1 VAKIQNSFFEV
12 MKGVLSYRVW
22 ADIAPLALGALAS
35 APHLVKLLNGS
46 RHDGGL
52 IGEDARLEVAAA
64 VPIHRL
70 CLAFIARSST
80 VV

>member
-1 VAKIQNSFFEV
+1 

-22 ADIAPLALGALAS
+22 ADIAPLALGALAA
-35 APHLVKLLNGS
+35 APHFVELFNS
-46 RHDGGL
+46 GL
-52 IGEDARLEVAAA
+52 YDIGIFGEDSRLEVAAA